1 MPELLETLKITPMY
15 NQETGTVSLTSKEFN
30 RILEFVDLKDIEI
43 ERKADAVKQE
53 KDLTSALKKKIDELH
68 QFILSSFR
76 EKVENILSQEDNKKQ
91 IQKEA
96 NVLFSDFKKSKKVM
110 APYYESYSDG
120 PDSER
125 LKRVL
130 KGYPIFSSLLDIPEM
145 QQLTATDVVNTFK
158 DLSILNE
165 EQVRNLNLIAR
176 DLVLV
181 KWTKKLFKNN

>member
-1 MPELLETLKITPMY
+1 MPELLETLKITPVY

-53 KDLTSALKKKIDELH
+53 KDLTNALKKKIDELH

-76 EKVENILSQEDNKKQ
+76 EKVENILSQEDNKTQ
-91 IQKEA
+91 IQKEV
-96 NVLFSDFKKSKKVM
+96 NVLFSNFNKSEKVM
-110 APYYESYSDG
+110 APYYESYSNE

-125 LKRVL
+125 LKRIL

-145 QQLTATDVVNTFK
+145 QQLTAADVVFTFK
-158 DLSILNE
+158 DLSIFNE
-165 EQVRNLNLIAR
+165 EQVCNLNLIAR

-181 KWTKKLFKNN
+181 KWAQKLFKNN